1 MNEKPNVSII
11 MSVYNGEEYIDEA
24 IKSVLNQTYIDFEFI
39 IINDGSS
46 DKSLSIINKYK
57 AKDSRIFLISRE
69 NRGLVASLNEGIDNS
84 KGKYIARM
92 DADDLCRIDRIEKQV
107 SFLDENPD
115 FGFVSSRAKAIDQE
129 GRYIRDINTPKHN
142 IILKSILFF
151 GNPIIHPSVMFNKE
165 LINKSLYYSDE
176 FLHAEDYELWARLS
190 LDSKIKF
197 YCIPEYLLS
206 YRIVQTSI
214 SRRNYIEQENAS
226 IAIKNKYFIKKGR
239 KRSIDTNLD
248 LLLSIFLD
256 QDNKKYL
263 LPQSLYWIRN
273 IFKSF

>member
-1 MNEKPNVSII
+1 MNEKPNVSIV

-24 IKSVLNQTYIDFEFI
+24 IKSVLNQTYSDFEFI

-46 DKSLSIINKYK
+46 DETLSIINKYK

-69 NRGLVASLNEGIDNS
+69 NKGLVASLNEGIDNA

-107 SFLDENPD
+107 SFLDKNSS

-129 GRYIRDINTPKHN
+129 GRYIRNINTPKHN
-142 IILKSILFF
+142 IILKSTLFF

-176 FLHAEDYELWARLS
+176 FLYAEDYELWARLS

-197 YCIPEYLLS
+197 YSIPEYLLS

-226 IAIKNKYFIKKGR
+226 IAIKNKYFLKKGKNR
-239 KRSIDTNLD
+239 AIDNNFD

-273 IFKSF
+273 LFKSF